1 MPDEWGPREAH
12 LLAPAARET
21 FLGSGVAP
29 TRRTRAEMPGL
40 QLMPTLPG
48 TRAMRRSP
56 GRSPGGSPGGAVSP
70 VGSDAALYDEALKAV
85 GRQPRV
91 ANGVHEP
98 DSEEGGF
105 VWKEPEPQPEPEP
118 EPQPERPKTKTKQ
131 KWTLFGKR

>member
-1 MPDEWGPREAH
+1 MPALRASLAAMPDEWGPREAH

-21 FLGSGVAP
+21 FLGSGVAA
-29 TRRTRAEMPGL
+29 TRRTRAEIPGL

-56 GRSPGGSPGGAVSP
+56 GRSPGGAVSP

-91 ANGVHEP
+91 AGRC
-98 DSEEGGF
+98 DGGAAGAAG
-105 VWKEPEPQPEPEP
+105 
-118 EPQPERPKTKTKQ
+118 R
-131 KWTLFGKR
+131 